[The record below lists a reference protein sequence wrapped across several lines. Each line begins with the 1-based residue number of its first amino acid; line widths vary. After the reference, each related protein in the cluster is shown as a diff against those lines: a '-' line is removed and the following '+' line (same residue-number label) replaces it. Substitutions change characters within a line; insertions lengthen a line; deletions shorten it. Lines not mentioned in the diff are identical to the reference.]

1 VSEPATRHRILL
13 ADDHPAA
20 RAGVRAALEGSAFE
34 VCAEVANGPAA
45 VAAAL
50 RERPDIC
57 LLDVHMPGG
66 GGIEAAAE
74 IAARL
79 PGTAIVMLTVSAE
92 EDDLF
97 DAIRAGAAGYLLKDV
112 DPARLPAALEGVLAG
127 EAAIPRRLVGRIVEE
142 LSDRSRRR
150 VPLATRGGAEL
161 TSREWETVEL
171 LRAGATTAEAAERL
185 SISQVTV
192 RRHVSEVL
200 RKLHV
205 PDRSAAF
212 ELLGAMREHRGRSR
226 GSLRKAAS
234 QRLH

>member
-1 VSEPATRHRILL
+1 MSARRRVLV
-13 ADDHPAA
+13 ADDHVAH

-45 VAAAL
+45 VEAAL
-50 RERPDIC
+50 RELPDVC

-66 GGIEAAAE
+66 GGIDAAAE
-74 IAARL
+74 ISARL

-92 EDDLF
+92 EQDLF
-97 DAIRAGAAGYLLKDV
+97 DAIRAGAAGYLLKDI

-142 LSDRSRRR
+142 LSERSRRR
-150 VPLATRGGAEL
+150 VPLEHRGGAEL

-171 LRAGATTAEAAERL
+171 LRDGASTAEVAERL

-205 PDRSAAF
+205 PDRTAAF

-226 GSLRKAAS
+226 GGSVHKPAP